1 MTIFERIKQT
11 AKQRGLTLNQLN
23 DKANLKNNI
32 IYSWKTKTPSV
43 ENVKKVADVLG
54 VSVDYLL
61 GNTDEMSPTQNEK
74 ANPEQEITGL
84 FRRYAQKSDLT
95 PEESENFTNDLKG
108 YMEFRAQQLKE
119 IRNEKQ

>member
-1 MTIFERIKQT
+1 MTTFERIKQT
-11 AKQRGLTLNQLN
+11 AKDRGLTLNQLN

-61 GNTDEMSPTQNEK
+61 GNTDEMHPKQADAS
-74 ANPEQEITGL
+74 A
-84 FRRYAQKSDLT
+84 
-95 PEESENFTNDLKG
+95 ENADLKKYFDENISLQFDG
-108 YMEFRAQQLKE
+108 REIPQEDLKIIKRILE
-119 IRNEKQ
+119 SMDDE

>member
-1 MTIFERIKQT
+1 MTTFERIKQT
-11 AKQRGLTLNQLN
+11 AKDRGLTLNQLN

-61 GNTDEMSPTQNEK
+61 GNTDEMHSMKISN
-74 ANPEQEITGL
+74 
-84 FRRYAQKSDLT
+84 S
-95 PEESENFTNDLKG
+95 SEDADLKKYFDENIPLQFDG
-108 YMEFRAQQLKE
+108 KE
-119 IRNEKQ
+119 IPQEDLKIIKRILESMDDE